1 MKALHIGYYHADTEQ
16 IKNGDGTQ
24 DQLLKDDRLSISKW
38 VSIPLKQVPLT
49 HTHLS
54 ELSKPPEIPWLIF

>member
-24 DQLLKDDRLSISKW
+24 DQLLKDDRLFPFPSGFPS
-38 VSIPLKQVPLT
+38 P
-49 HTHLS
+49 
-54 ELSKPPEIPWLIF
+54 